1 MALGTRLQ
9 QAKQLDMKTQNGL
22 NQSQRQSCPEN
33 LKMQNPLWFLLNP
46 RRFYRTQHWHF
57 WVCSSA
63 FED

>member
-46 RRFYRTQHWHF
+46 R
-57 WVCSSA
+57 
-63 FED
+63 